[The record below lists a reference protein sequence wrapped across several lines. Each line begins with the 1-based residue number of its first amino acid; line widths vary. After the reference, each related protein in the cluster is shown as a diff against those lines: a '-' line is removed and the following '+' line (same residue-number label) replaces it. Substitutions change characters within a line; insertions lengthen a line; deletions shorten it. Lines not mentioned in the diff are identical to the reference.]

1 MEIDRILYDIDVV
14 AVWKPDDEIAADQ
27 ENSANS
33 QLSLFNNTEGGD
45 PSYSQLPKRVFKQ
58 FTHRL
63 VRSLEGLTIS
73 TTVPPALLQAL
84 PKVMSEWCMQ
94 LSPNGEYLA
103 VLQEHKIEFRS
114 NKKGFETVHS
124 IYKYTVKRDTFPKW
138 RRVAWSLDSKIVAAS
153 RSDGTI
159 DIVDTEGNLVC
170 TILPTSKTSS
180 LPRPLNISSYGNG
193 SEEQSGSSFFLEP
206 VAFLAFID
214 PKRGQKKSVFKGYI
228 YQYEL
233 IVVTYDGI
241 LRSYLLNTSDPAAKI
256 DSSLRRSRTR
266 LSYLREGAED
276 PGLFVYY
283 HKFSFKKWLSTVVC
297 GVVDSNCK
305 FMCLGGK
312 PNSPIVEEGGDV
324 KYSSVACWLLLP
336 DRPYYRKLDLEGT
349 NEKPIDNLA
358 QLNEEG
364 SIDDTGYFSRI
375 KNIFSTW
382 RKVNK
387 KFTHEIV
394 QRMILS
400 PDQTS
405 LLTLD
410 FSGTLNLW
418 DISINSGI
426 ELQKSWNQDELNY
439 FARDKEFL
447 GLSFEQFTDKID
459 DFEEEGGSVAGI
471 NGLDNGKVVSIGWW
485 SNDAIIIG
493 YQHGSLIIASYPEM
507 NNILG
512 ESPEVFKSCRE
523 ITSQRDN
530 RFLVIEHE
538 NKTIRARVHGD
549 NLISYSRAQEEGD
562 MDEEFADEKSPLR
575 KLLSTIGNSMHYVT
589 DTFLWHFEN
598 DDSSLRGKFVTIS
611 KRTLRLNRISKI
623 LPEDLLKRK
632 IRALEYDDALVI
644 AETYNLNTDPIYQA
658 RWRDAEISETAIH
671 EYLDKINDRKWVL
684 ESCLERI
691 PDFREPAEMLL
702 NYALKMSDILET
714 MLDSS
719 MSSLSISTKYNP
731 KVLAKTL
738 REKPLDSDPWVEEM
752 LKAMNFS
759 EHYLNICRYRY
770 YALKYLDRLRTFND
784 IMKIKRNEN
793 SKSKE
798 IAIEED
804 TALNFADY
812 ALTFADDYGL
822 FRDDS
827 IAAQAMDFATDE
839 FFGGLQILF
848 TRHGPETL
856 PYRFDILE
864 QIPETSD
871 PDAYENLLPK
881 VKNSYNEEDNSL
893 ECLWDE
899 KPWREPDWV
908 ENPVLK
914 SLILRQDELEE
925 WDFEEI
931 GLKKVPYPA
940 SSSHITN
947 WYYNRA
953 HKIDRM
959 SGQVD
964 KALKFVRH
972 GIHKNV
978 RNLETLEEDLHMLAK
993 LVYDCY
999 PASDPISISMTLLEW
1014 ESLSEAE
1021 IVQTFLRQTDE
1032 TRIVND
1038 IKQFVI
1044 PFLQLLP
1051 SRRARETHGD
1061 IEKNNNLKT
1070 QILDLLYDYILTLSE
1085 NRLDLCC
1092 LIFEASKPIF
1102 DTADRIIT
1110 SDTDLVRIALSCL
1123 YGNESTDQ
1131 WETMTRIFEC
1141 LPIFDVDA
1149 SDDSNIKLDI
1159 ELSQKMTPIYFY
1171 DTFKTKNEK
1180 ELQRIIDFLEIHLN
1194 ASEILSRY
1202 DNPVPLQWFL
1212 QSADDY
1218 KLQKQLSIKLV
1229 RKASGGPETG
1239 GEKFES
1245 EDEWALLLEDMLKLQ
1260 DNGNGVFG
1268 RLSVN
1273 EIYRD
1278 FISGLLNCGKFL
1290 LAREILFPI
1299 DQPNPLDISTA
1310 EKLVIDSSREFFD
1323 NATSGNMNY
1332 GYMKKAYECLQIL
1345 PKSEPIKLELELIE
1359 ATHILTERK
1368 IYYQPGIPIHPLQIR
1383 LAPNRLDLIA
1393 RLLSTHETAYHEP
1406 ESILELAR
1414 KLGYRNDKV
1423 AEVKVLAM
1431 LSDAALRDTEY
1442 AVAYERCMDVVKVTK
1457 NIIAANIAKSSST
1470 TITTES
1476 EEKSELYEAKDVSWR
1491 VCYEVGKQ
1499 EGYADIEKRM
1509 TLVGFALALCPVKQA
1524 INILNLWRKLE
1535 VEYKSLLASKA
1546 AALLRDSTTDDEK
1559 SHLNIGESVI
1569 LGTPI
1574 IKIDKLKSFVSGWF

>member
-14 AVWKPDDEIAADQ
+14 AVWKPDDEIATDQ

-33 QLSLFNNTEGGD
+33 HLSLFKNAEGED
-45 PSYSQLPKRVFKQ
+45 PSYSQLPRRVFKQ

-94 LSPNGEYLA
+94 LSPNGECLA

-114 NKKGFETVHS
+114 VKKGFETVHS

-153 RSDGTI
+153 RSDGTV
-159 DIVDTEGNLVC
+159 DIVDTEGDLVC

-180 LPRPLNISSYGNG
+180 LPRPLNISSYENG

-214 PKRGQKKSVFKGYI
+214 PKRGQKQSNFKGYI

-266 LSYLREGAED
+266 LSYSRESAED
-276 PGLFVYY
+276 PGLFMHY

-312 PNSPIVEEGGDV
+312 PDSSIVEEGGDV

-336 DRPYYRKLDLEGT
+336 DRPYYRKLDLEET
-349 NEKPIDNLA
+349 NQKPIDNLA

-410 FSGTLNLW
+410 FSGTVNLW
-418 DISINSGI
+418 NISLNRGI
-426 ELQKSWNQDELNY
+426 ESQKSWNQDELNY
-439 FARDKEFL
+439 FARGKEFRD
-447 GLSFEQFTDKID
+447 LSFEQFTDKIE
-459 DFEEEGGSVAGI
+459 DFEEEGGSIAGI

-485 SNDAIIIG
+485 SNNAIIIG

-507 NNILG
+507 NNIFG

-562 MDEEFADEKSPLR
+562 MDEEFADEKSPMR
-575 KLLSTIGNSMHYVT
+575 KLLSAIGNSMHYVT

-598 DDSSLRGKFVTIS
+598 DASSLRGKFVTIS

-623 LPEDLLKRK
+623 LPEDLLYRK
-632 IRALEYDDALVI
+632 ILALEYDDALVI
-644 AETYNLNTDPIYQA
+644 AETYNLNTDTIYQA
-658 RWRDAEISETAIH
+658 RWRDAEISERAIH
-671 EYLDKINDRKWVL
+671 EYLDKVNDRQWVL
-684 ESCLERI
+684 ASCLERI
-691 PDFREPAEMLL
+691 PDSREPAEMLL
-702 NYALKMSDILET
+702 NYAFKMSDILET

-719 MSSLSISTKYNP
+719 SAISTNYNP
-731 KVLAKTL
+731 NVLAKTL
-738 REKPLDSDPWVEEM
+738 REKPLDCDAWIEEM

-759 EHYLNICRYRY
+759 EQYLNICRYRY
-770 YALKYLDRLRTFND
+770 YALKYLDRLRTFDD
-784 IMKIKRNEN
+784 IIKIKTNRNEN

-804 TALNFADY
+804 TTLTFTDY
-812 ALTFADDYGL
+812 SLTFADDYGL
-822 FRDDS
+822 FRDVS

-839 FFGGLQILF
+839 FFEGLQILF

-881 VKNSYNEEDNSL
+881 VKNSDDDENTSS

-908 ENPVLK
+908 ENPILK
-914 SLILRQDELEE
+914 SLILRHDELEA
-925 WDFEEI
+925 WDFEGI
-931 GLKKVPYPA
+931 VLKKVPYPA
-940 SSSHITN
+940 LSSHITN

-953 HKIDRM
+953 HKIDCM

-964 KALKFVRH
+964 KALKLVRH

-993 LVYDCY
+993 LVYNCY

-1014 ESLSEAE
+1014 ESFSEAE

-1038 IKQFVI
+1038 VKQFVI

-1051 SRRARETHGD
+1051 SRRAREIYEN
-1061 IEKNNNLKT
+1061 IEENNFLKT
-1070 QILDLLYDYILTLSE
+1070 QPLDLLYDYILTLSE

-1092 LIFEASKPIF
+1092 LIFEASKPIL

-1110 SDTDLVRIALSCL
+1110 SDTDLSRIALSCL
-1123 YGNESTDQ
+1123 YGSESTDQ
-1131 WETMTRIFEC
+1131 WENMTRIFEC
-1141 LPIFDVDA
+1141 LPIFDADA
-1149 SDDSNIKLDI
+1149 TDDSNMKFEIV
-1159 ELSQKMTPIYFY
+1159 LSQKSTPIYFY
-1171 DTFKTKNEK
+1171 DIFKTKNEK

-1194 ASEILSRY
+1194 AAEILSRY
-1202 DNPVPLQWFL
+1202 DDPVPLQWFL

-1218 KLQKQLSIKLV
+1218 NLQKQLCIRLV

-1239 GEKFES
+1239 GERFES

-1268 RLSVN
+1268 KLSVK
-1273 EIYRD
+1273 EIYKD

-1323 NATSGNMNY
+1323 NATSGNMHY
-1332 GYMKKAYECLQIL
+1332 GYMKMAYECLQIL
-1345 PKSEPIKLELELIE
+1345 PKSESIKLELEFIE
-1359 ATHILTERK
+1359 ATHIITERK

-1393 RLLSTHETAYHEP
+1393 RLLSTHETAYHDP

-1414 KLGYRNDKV
+1414 KFGYRNDKV

-1431 LSDAALRDTEY
+1431 LSDAALHNTDY
-1442 AVAYERCMDVVKVTK
+1442 AIAYERCMDVVKVTK
-1457 NIIAANIAKSSST
+1457 NIAATNTAKSNARM
-1470 TITTES
+1470 TITEG

-1499 EGYADIEKRM
+1499 EGYANIEKRM
-1509 TLVGFALALCPVKQA
+1509 TLIGFALALCPTKQA

-1535 VEYKSLLASKA
+1535 VEYKLIHASKA
-1546 AALLRDSTTDDEK
+1546 AALSRDSTRDNEK
-1559 SHLNIGESVI
+1559 TLSHLGIGESVI
-1569 LGTPI
+1569 LGAPI
-1574 IKIDKLKSFVSGWF
+1574 IKIDKLKSL